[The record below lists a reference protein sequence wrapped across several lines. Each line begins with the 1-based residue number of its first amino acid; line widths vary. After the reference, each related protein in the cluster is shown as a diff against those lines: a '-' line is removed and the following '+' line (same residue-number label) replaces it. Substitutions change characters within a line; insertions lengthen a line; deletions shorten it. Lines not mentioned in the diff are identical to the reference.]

1 MYRIDIVNPIKLSK
15 TMYRIVIVDPIK
27 LYKVTEGYV

>member
-1 MYRIDIVNPIKLSK
+1 MYRIDIVDPIKLSK